1 MQDMPHVVGIDGFLG
16 FVYVMIAIIGFWYGV
31 CQGFR
36 SMKEPLYITLTE
48 EEKDHTPFCNDDWDT
63 ICRSA
68 IEGAKDGN
76 HRDRQWVMENVIS
89 THEVDKEEPE
99 DEKPKTSEQVIN
111 DTIATLRSMGH
122 KAAEAKKL
130 VMNLASK
137 KVYHSAEELL
147 VDVYKR

>member
-16 FVYVMIAIIGFWYGV
+16 FVYVMIAVIGFWYGV

-68 IEGAKDGN
+68 IEGAKDGD
-76 HRDRQWVMENVIS
+76 HRDRQWVMENVIVGCEE
-89 THEVDKEEPE
+89 TKEVEQ
-99 DEKPKTSEQVIN
+99 PKTDPTIIKEV
-111 DTIATLRSMGH
+111 IATLKSMGH
-122 KAAEAKKL
+122 SASEAKKL
-130 VMNLASK
+130 VMDLASK
-137 KVYHSAEELL
+137 KVYHKAEELL
-147 VDVYKR
+147 VDVYKK